1 MTKNTKNIPNKQI
14 KNKNSQDFD
23 NKSNEDKYMDLDAK

>member
-1 MTKNTKNIPNKQI
+1 MNLSTKKIKQI